1 MDIQSSLKKL
11 PSVEKVLE
19 DARIARRIS
28 LLSRKGITRIVRES
42 IDRHREMLL
51 KGVPAPASETDLAV
65 RIADEVSAELDAL
78 SSPGARRVIN
88 ATGVVLH
95 TNLGRA
101 VLGETVRAA
110 IDGAACGYG
119 ALEIDLRSGRR
130 TERGLRV
137 AKLLS
142 LITGA
147 SDAFVVN
154 NNAAAVLLAVQ
165 TLAGAGAVAISRGEL
180 VEIGGSFRLPEIL
193 ALAAARVIE
202 VGTTNRTHR
211 KDYEKALRDGA
222 TLLLKVH
229 TSNYRIVGYT
239 NEVPLGELAAI
250 GREGGVPVMY
260 DQGSGVLYPLQT
272 RGVEGEESIE
282 TVLESG
288 VDLVSFSTDK
298 VLGGP
303 QGGALI
309 GRADIIARMREN
321 HLSRALRLDKL
332 TLAGLEQVLLEYW
345 NGRYDE
351 IPSLRMITEPLDS
364 VRERAG
370 RIAARL
376 GESPLHSAAVSVEE
390 SESSIGGGSF
400 PINPLRTVVVQ
411 ITLAPGRAERLSAL
425 LREGSPSVLVRVK
438 GNAVMIDPRTILND
452 EEETLI
458 AKLVEG
464 IGRFSGGSD
473 CDDR

>member
-1 MDIQSSLKKL
+1 MDMQSSLKRL

-19 DARIARRIS
+19 DARIAGRIS

-42 IDRHREMLL
+42 IDHRREILL
-51 KGVPAPASETDLAV
+51 KASTTRVSEEELLADV
-65 RIADEVSAELDAL
+65 AGEVAAEIERISRVAQ
-78 SSPGARRVIN
+78 RRVIN

-101 VLGETVRAA
+101 VLGERARAA
-110 IDGAACGYG
+110 IDEAARGYID
-119 ALEIDLRSGRR
+119 LEIDLESGKR
-130 TERGLRV
+130 TERGLR
-137 AKLLS
+137 AARLLA

-147 SDAFVVN
+147 ADAFVVN
-154 NNAAAVLLAVQ
+154 NNAAAVFLAVQ
-165 TLAGAGAVAISRGEL
+165 TLAGKGAVAVSRGEL

-211 KDYEKALRDGA
+211 KDYEKAVRDGA

-239 NEVPLGELAAI
+239 NEVPLRELARI
-250 GREGGVPVMY
+250 GSDQGIPVMY
-260 DQGSGVLYPLQT
+260 DQGSGVLYPL
-272 RGVEGEESIE
+272 RMKGVEGEESIE
-282 TVLESG
+282 ATLESG

-303 QGGALI
+303 QGGALV
-309 GRADIIARMREN
+309 GRADLIKAMKEN

-345 NGRYDE
+345 NGRFDG
-351 IPSLRMITEPLDS
+351 IPSFGMITESVES
-364 VRERAG
+364 VRERAE
-370 RIAARL
+370 RIASRL
-376 GESPLHSAAVSVEE
+376 GETRASRFDLAIEE

-411 ITLAPGRAERLSAL
+411 ITLSSGRAEALSAL
-425 LREGSPSVLVRVK
+425 LRAGNPSVLVRVK
-438 GNAVMIDPRTILND
+438 ESSVMIDPRTVLHN
-452 EEETLI
+452 EEEILI
-458 AKLVEG
+458 AKLGEG
-464 IGRFSGGSD
+464 LEEILR
-473 CDDR
+473 RE